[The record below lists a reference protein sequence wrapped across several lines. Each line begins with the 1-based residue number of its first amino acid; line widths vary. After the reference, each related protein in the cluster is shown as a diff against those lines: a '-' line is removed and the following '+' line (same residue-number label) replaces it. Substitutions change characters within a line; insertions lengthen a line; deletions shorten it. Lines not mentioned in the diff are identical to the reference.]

1 MSLHLFEGYG
11 VELEYMVVDRSTLD
25 VRPMADE
32 ILRHAA
38 GSYESEVELGV
49 LAWSNEL
56 VLHVVELKTNGPTAS
71 LDGWIGHF
79 QSDVRRIN
87 EFLAAH
93 NARLMPGAAH
103 PWMDPHRETH
113 LWPHE
118 QSPVY
123 EAFDRVFG
131 CQGHGWSN
139 LQSLHLNLPFHGDE
153 EFGRLHA
160 AIRVILPILP
170 AIAASSPCLDGRL
183 TGLMDSRLE
192 TYRLN
197 CAKIPS
203 VTGQVIPEPV
213 YTRTDYEKE
222 ILGRMYRDIS
232 PYDPDGTLQDEWL
245 NARGAIAR
253 FERDTIEIRLID
265 IQECPLA
272 DLAIT
277 ALLIAVIRALVEEVW
292 CDMETLKKHSTDQ
305 LERILRDGIRNAET
319 AVINDRDYLRLFGC
333 VEDSLRADQLWAHLA
348 ERLELPAGR
357 DVNAWRGAIEVI
369 LREGTLARRIQ
380 RALGTDP
387 DRSRMKSVYERLCD
401 SLGEGVMFRA

>member
-1 MSLHLFEGYG
+1 MSLRLFEGYG

-25 VRPMADE
+25 VRPIVDE
-32 ILRHAA
+32 ILRHVA

-49 LAWSNEL
+49 VAWSNEL
-56 VLHVVELKTNGPTAS
+56 VLHVVELKTNGPAAS

-87 EFLAAH
+87 EFLAGH

-103 PWMDPHRETH
+103 PWMDPHRETR

-118 QSPVY
+118 QSPIY
-123 EAFDRVFG
+123 ESFDRVFG

-139 LQSLHLNLPFHGDE
+139 LQSLHLNLPFRGDE

-160 AIRVILPILP
+160 AIRAVLPILP

-192 TYRLN
+192 AYRLN
-197 CAKIPS
+197 CARIPS

-213 YTRTDYEKE
+213 YTRPDYEE
-222 ILGRMYRDIS
+222 NILGRMYRDIAGH
-232 PYDPDGTLQDEWL
+232 DPDGTLQEEWL

-277 ALLIAVIRALVEEVW
+277 ALLVAVIRALVEETW
-292 CDMETLKKHSTDQ
+292 CDMEALMRHSTDR
-305 LERILRDGIRNAET
+305 LEDILRDGIRDAE
-319 AVINDRDYLRLFGC
+319 AAIIDDRDYLRVFGC
-333 VEDSLRADQLWAHLA
+333 GDGPIRAGGLWAHLA
-348 ERLELPAGR
+348 ERVRLPSGS
-357 DVNAWRGAIEVI
+357 DTGAWRGAIEVI
-369 LREGTLARRIQ
+369 LRDGTLARRIQ

-387 DRSRMKSVYERLCD
+387 ERSRMKSVYERLCE
-401 SLGEGVMFRA
+401 SLEEGELFRA